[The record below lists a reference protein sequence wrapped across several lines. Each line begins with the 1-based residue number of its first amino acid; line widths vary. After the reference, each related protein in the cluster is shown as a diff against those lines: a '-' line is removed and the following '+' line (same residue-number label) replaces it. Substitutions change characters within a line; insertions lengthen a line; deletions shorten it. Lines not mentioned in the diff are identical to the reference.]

1 MRKVETKIPD
11 ESALYLRRLRTEQE
25 RKEFEERYGL
35 RLETNTPL
43 SPFLEHLMLDMH
55 PIFPNVAH
63 RTVLTNTGTYRCNIT
78 DSKDESAVRDVRLIV
93 TADNKVG
100 LYEADGKA
108 LK

>member
-1 MRKVETKIPD
+1 MRKSPTDMRTVKNKIPD
-11 ESALYLRRLRTEQE
+11 ETILYLRRLRMEQE

-63 RTVLTNTGTYRCNIT
+63 RTVLTNTGAWNPQTVRKNTKRIT
-78 DSKDESAVRDVRLIV
+78 DENMLQ
-93 TADNKVG
+93 KVM
-100 LYEADGKA
+100 GKNA
-108 LK
+108 

>member
-63 RTVLTNTGTYRCNIT
+63 RTVLTNTGAWNPQTVRKNTKRIT
-78 DSKDESAVRDVRLIV
+78 DENMLQ
-93 TADNKVG
+93 KVM
-100 LYEADGKA
+100 GKNA
-108 LK
+108 